1 MIYKEMREDFRFL
14 FPYKK
19 DIVYNWG
26 LNPEREFSEVIQGIR
41 HDYCLNCYDE
51 DLKTDI
57 DLIRVIDN
65 GGYPKIIDGV
75 MSIGCGEKTIRQL
88 DGIFR
93 VKERMY
99 NSIMKYHKNIL
110 KLNKK
115 AVFLCFSL
123 SVNRG
128 HQFRVNESPEN
139 INAYNEILNKFRSE
153 FFNNIRSR
161 AFFKRNVIG
170 RFWVSLQETGG
181 EYMYIHINFY
191 LKDRKYNY
199 LLGREINSVW
209 FGILE
214 KYNITGQ
221 ARHFTITESYE
232 NSKASNN
239 AKRKK
244 KIIYKAYESFDSQ
257 SKTRQVMDIYPDL
270 NGGNLGAEYSFTN
283 DPSHIPFSFYVKSL
297 VKKAFHISGMRS
309 FGTASLQ
316 TEQKASAESGTA
328 QIQKK

>member
-1 MIYKEMREDFRFL
+1 MIYKEMREDFRFM

-26 LNPEREFSEVIQGIR
+26 LNPVREFSEIIQGIR
-41 HDYCLNCYDE
+41 HEYCLNCYDE

-65 GGYPKIIDGV
+65 GEYPKIIDGV
-75 MSIGCGEKTIRQL
+75 MSVGFGEKTIRQL
-88 DGIFR
+88 NEVFR

-115 AVFLCFSL
+115 VVFLCFSL

-128 HQFRVNESPEN
+128 HQFRGNESPEN

-161 AFFKRNVIG
+161 AFFKKNIIG

-181 EYMYIHINFY
+181 KYMYIHINFY
-191 LKDRKYNY
+191 LKNRQYNY

-209 FGILE
+209 FGILG
-214 KYNITGQ
+214 KNKVTGQ
-221 ARHFTITESYE
+221 AIHFTITESYE
-232 NSKASNN
+232 NSRANNN

-244 KIIYKAYESFDSQ
+244 KIIYKVSERFDSGD
-257 SKTRQVMDIYPDL
+257 KTRKVMDIYPDL
-270 NGGNLGAEYSFTN
+270 NGGNQGAEYSFTN
-283 DPSHIPFSFYVKSL
+283 DPSHIPFSSYVKSL

>member
-26 LNPEREFSEVIQGIR
+26 LNPVREFSEVIQRIR
-41 HDYCLNCYDE
+41 HEYCLNCYDE

-57 DLIRVIDN
+57 DLIRIIDN
-65 GGYPKIIDGV
+65 SEYPKIIDGV
-75 MSIGCGEKTIRQL
+75 MSISFGEKTIKQL
-88 DGIFR
+88 YEVIK

-99 NSIMKYHKNIL
+99 NSIMKYHKSIL

-128 HQFRVNESPEN
+128 CQFGENETQEN
-139 INAYNEILNKFRSE
+139 INIYNKMLKKLRTE

-170 RFWVSLQETGG
+170 HFWVSLQETGG

-191 LKDRKYNY
+191 LKDRQYNY

-209 FGILE
+209 FGVLE
-214 KYNITGQ
+214 KNEVTGQ
-221 ARHFTITESYE
+221 TRHFTITESYE
-232 NSKASNN
+232 NSRANNN

-244 KIIYKAYESFDSQ
+244 KITYKAYEVYDYRN
-257 SKTRQVMDIYPDL
+257 KTRKVMDIYPDL
-270 NGGNLGAEYSFTN
+270 NGGNQNAEYSFTN
-283 DPSHIPFSFYVKSL
+283 KSAGLPFSFYVKSL
-297 VKKAFHISGMRS
+297 VKKTFHISGMRS

-316 TEQKASAESGTA
+316 TEQKVSAESGTA
-328 QIQKK
+328 QIQKE

>member
-1 MIYKEMREDFRFL
+1 MIYKEMREDFRFI

-19 DIVYNWG
+19 DIFYNH
-26 LNPEREFSEVIQGIR
+26 EVSSVRKFSEVMQRIR
-41 HDYCLNCYDE
+41 HEYCLNCYDE

-65 GGYPKIIDGV
+65 GEYPKIIDGV
-75 MSIGCGEKTIRQL
+75 MRISFGEKTIRQL
-88 DGIFR
+88 DGVFR

-115 AVFLCFSL
+115 IVFLCFSL
-123 SVNRG
+123 HVNRG
-128 HQFRVNESPEN
+128 RQFSGNETPEN
-139 INAYNEILNKFRSE
+139 INAYNEILKKFRSD

-161 AFFKRNVIG
+161 AFFKRNVTG
-170 RFWVSLQETGG
+170 HFWVSLQETGG

-191 LKDRKYNY
+191 LKDRQYNY

-232 NSKASNN
+232 NSKASNS

-244 KIIYKAYESFDSQ
+244 KIIYKACESFDSQ
-257 SKTRQVMDIYPDL
+257 SKTRQVMDIY
-270 NGGNLGAEYSFTN
+270 
-283 DPSHIPFSFYVKSL
+283 
-297 VKKAFHISGMRS
+297 
-309 FGTASLQ
+309 
-316 TEQKASAESGTA
+316 
-328 QIQKK
+328 